1 MIESAINY
9 YAVSITY
16 VVNTKKTILSG
27 TAHTSVPVHFII
39 NNYSSNNPRDEVEGI
54 IRQYSPSLRRITVLV

>member
-16 VVNTKKTILSG
+16 VVTKKTILSG

-54 IRQYSPSLRRITVLV
+54 IRQYSPSLRRIIVLV